1 MITDAF
7 LFFLMGFLPIQ
18 RWEDDSRH
26 LPKEIFFTLCD
37 FRFIFSMKLACSP

>member
-26 LPKEIFFTLCD
+26 LPKEIFSHFATFGL
-37 FRFIFSMKLACSP
+37 FFQ